1 MLTLDFVC
9 LYRYGRFANR
19 HTLLKHPRKATRDFI
34 VHQILDIL
42 LEMKPGGVAE
52 QVIPEKSRLIELE
65 VQYNGLYISGK
76 TIATTKN
83 VVYGERSGGTFD

>member
-1 MLTLDFVC
+1 M
-9 LYRYGRFANR
+9 GG
-19 HTLLKHPRKATRDFI
+19 PRTAHI
-34 VHQILDIL
+34 SLS
-42 LEMKPGGVAE
+42 GVAE

-83 VVYGERSGGTFD
+83 VVYGERSSGAFD